1 MSVPFSEMAYVDI
14 TYMKYDSGAGGY
26 MCQRVYDPD
35 GKEAGLNQVNYVYV
49 SSTSHVMQVQTARV
63 KMEGTRFTFSLPS
76 RYFNVNLEKKE
87 INSVGLNEGMILVYR
102 VDGMVKSVSDG
113 S

>member
-1 MSVPFSEMAYVDI
+1 MAYVDI
-14 TYMKYDSGAGGY
+14 TYTKYDSGAGGY

-76 RYFNVNLEKKE
+76 RYFNVDLEKKA
-87 INSVGLNEGMILVYR
+87 ISSVGLNEGRILVYR